1 MLRIII
7 LSAVLGTALAWSGF
21 TAADSLAEAEQ
32 LLEDGDQA
40 AAFEQFERLAIGGD
54 SAAQYRLAQFYG
66 GGAGTEQELEQA
78 VRWYRR
84 AADNGHA
91 GAQFSLGVL
100 YSTGNGVER
109 DDGLAVDW
117 YVNAAKQGYIDAQ
130 YNLGYMYASGR
141 GVDQDLTRARTWYKL
156 AADQGHARAQINLG
170 AMYASGD
177 GVERDDAKAADW
189 YRKAAKQGDA
199 DAQFSLGYLY
209 EFGRGVNNDRG
220 EALRWYGASADQG
233 HVDAAHRLDTLRAK
247 VAAESHRVSV
257 EMANLR
263 AGPGT
268 TYEVIGKLRLGTAVI
283 AVGDQGKWIE
293 VSIPGNTPGQ
303 GWLHDSLV
311 DAPPPKVVAAAP
323 ARKQSVTEPSAPDA
337 AATPQTET
345 EVSPEVVAPS
355 PTGTDSPAPTET
367 TETRTT
373 EPPATAKTISPAEQA
388 ELTAQARAAQGELK
402 ETLDERDALLQRL
415 SSITNQTAALSAQIE
430 TMEAQRATRLHQQ
443 KGVAPEEE
451 IITEPTAI
459 SESPEPSLPPVVTPA
474 SSPAASAGSSWLREG
489 FASMLDRLDV
499 RLLEIESRLAN
510 LETNQSMLATQLRE
524 TRETQLRLASGMEKK
539 LVSNRIQTVEAQA
552 AEVSAKLELKNL
564 ERQLLQSKQRS
575 RDLENQLANRAANR
589 DEEQQRLI
597 SLEEERDELMNG
609 LDAAE
614 KRLSDLRYQL
624 TSDNPPQVQSV
635 PLQPMPPSD
644 PVR

>member
-1 MLRIII
+1 MLRIIT
-7 LSAVLGTALAWSGF
+7 LSIMLGPLLAWSGF
-21 TAADSLAEAEQ
+21 ATADSLAEAEQ
-32 LLEDGDQA
+32 LLQAGEQA

-54 SAAQYRLAQFYG
+54 SAAQYRLAQFYS
-66 GGAGTEQELEQA
+66 GGAGTDQELQQA
-78 VRWYRR
+78 VKWYQR

-100 YSTGNGVER
+100 YSTGKGVER

-141 GVDQDLTRARTWYKL
+141 GVDQDLTRARTWYQL

-209 EFGRGVNNDRG
+209 EFGRGVDNDRG
-220 EALRWYGASADQG
+220 QAQRWYSASADQG
-233 HVDAAHRLDTLRAK
+233 HVEAAHRLEALRAK
-247 VAAESHRVSV
+247 VAADSHRVRV

-268 TYEVIGKLRLGTAVI
+268 TYEVIGKLKLGTAVI
-283 AVGDQGKWIE
+283 MVGDQGEWIE

-303 GWLHDSLV
+303 GWLHNNLV
-311 DAPPPKVVAAAP
+311 DAPSPKVVAKKTTSTQP
-323 ARKQSVTEPSAPDA
+323 VQKPSATEAAVKTP
-337 AATPQTET
+337 AATAVSPAAVASSQTESDRPAQT
-345 EVSPEVVAPS
+345 
-355 PTGTDSPAPTET
+355 TGTESLVNKPPTTPE
-367 TETRTT
+367 
-373 EPPATAKTISPAEQA
+373 TISPAEQA

-415 SSITNQTAALSAQIE
+415 SSITKQTAALSAQIE
-430 TMEAQRATRLHQQ
+430 TMEAQRATMLNQQ
-443 KGVAPEEE
+443 QGGAAADKTL
-451 IITEPTAI
+451 TEPEAA
-459 SESPEPSLPPVVTPA
+459 SEPSDDSLPPVITPA

-499 RLLEIESRLAN
+499 RLLEIETRLAT
-510 LETNQSMLATQLRE
+510 LESNQSMLATQLRE
-524 TRETQLRLASGMEKK
+524 TRQAQLRLASSMEKK
-539 LVSNRIQTVEAQA
+539 LVNNRIQTVEAQA
-552 AEVSAKLELKNL
+552 AEVSAQLELKQL
-564 ERQLLQSKQRS
+564 EQQLMLSEQRS

-614 KRLSDLRYQL
+614 KRLSDLRDQL
-624 TSDNPPQVQSV
+624 TSDNPPQVQSM
-635 PLQPMPPSD
+635 PLQPSEPA
-644 PVR
+644 R